1 MMIISPAL
9 CTATLS
15 LLLAAPPA
23 PAGLQSVEA
32 EGTIRKTI
40 DAAFVVLRDK
50 SLAGKPQRAR
60 RIAALREI
68 ADRTFDWGEMA
79 RSSLGV
85 QWRSLNDQQR
95 RRFVDVFKDVLAA
108 EYMDDIDRFQG
119 TETVTVEGS
128 AHQGEEV
135 VVRTT
140 LLTAS
145 RERVPID
152 YRLALA
158 QDRWRVVDLSI
169 EGVSLVNHF
178 RKTFASALANM
189 TIDDLTQKLRR
200 QLPAPATA
208 PAPGAAPG
216 SR

>member
-1 MMIISPAL
+1 M
-9 CTATLS
+9 TS
-15 LLLAAPPA
+15 LACALAALALNVLGSAPPPTDA
-23 PAGLQSVEA
+23 AEA
-32 EGTIRKTI
+32 TIRKTI

-50 SLAGKPQRAR
+50 TLVGKERRAR

-68 ADRTFDWGEMA
+68 ADRAFDWSEMA

-95 RRFVDVFKDVLAA
+95 RQFVEVFKDILAA

-119 TETVTVEGS
+119 TETVTVEKS
-128 AHQGEEV
+128 LRQGDDV

-152 YRLALA
+152 YRLTLE
-158 QDRWRVVDLSI
+158 QDKWMVVDLSI
-169 EGVSLVNHF
+169 EEVSLVNHF
-178 RKTFASALANM
+178 RKTFSSALANM
-189 TIDDLTQKLRR
+189 TIDELIAKLRR
-200 QLPAPATA
+200 QLPSTPPSASQP
-208 PAPGAAPG
+208 
-216 SR
+216 